1 MFDFKKC
8 QTEMEQI
15 VDFFNQ
21 KMNSIRAGRAHPS
34 MLDNVKVEAYGNLM
48 PLNQVANIL
57 IADAQSLVI
66 TPFDPSTVKAIASAI
81 RNDQSLGF
89 NPSDDGRVVRVPI
102 PPLTEERR
110 REIVK
115 QTHEKVEEAKISIRN
130 ARQDS
135 IKEVK
140 RLKDAKSISED
151 DEKRYEKDIQDLVN
165 RTNEKIEEIF
175 KLKEKEL
182 MTV

>member
-15 VDFFNQ
+15 VDFFSQ
-21 KMNSIRAGRAHPS
+21 KLNSIRAGRAHPS
-34 MLDNVKVEAYGNLM
+34 MLENVKVEAYGNLV
-48 PLNQVANIL
+48 PLNQVANVL
-57 IADAQSLVI
+57 IADAQSLAI
-66 TPFDPSTVKAIASAI
+66 TPYDPSTIKAIASAI

-135 IKEVK
+135 LKEIKK
-140 RLKDAKSISED
+140 LKDAKSISED
-151 DEKRYEKDIQDLVN
+151 DEKRYEKEVDKLMGDMN
-165 RTNEKIEEIF
+165 GKIDEVF
-175 KLKEKEL
+175 KAKEKDIL
-182 MTV
+182 TI